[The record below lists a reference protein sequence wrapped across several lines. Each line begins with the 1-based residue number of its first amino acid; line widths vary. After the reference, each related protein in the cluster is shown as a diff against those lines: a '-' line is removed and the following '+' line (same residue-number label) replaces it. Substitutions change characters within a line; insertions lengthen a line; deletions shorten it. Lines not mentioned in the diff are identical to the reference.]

1 MRINFLY
8 LKSLP
13 VETLSGT
20 HLGNVSD
27 IEIDT
32 GTQSILRYHVKTKK
46 FIGGNVLIIFP
57 SQIISISEEKIIIN
71 DSVENKELEPKPKT
85 YVRHD
90 ENPAPINSQ
99 LQN

>member
-20 HLGNVSD
+20 PLGNVND
-27 IEIDT
+27 MEIDAR
-32 GTQSILRYHVKTKK
+32 TQSILRYYVKTKK
-46 FIGGNVLIIFP
+46 LIGSNVLIISP
-57 SQIISISEEKIIIN
+57 AQIISISEEKIIIN